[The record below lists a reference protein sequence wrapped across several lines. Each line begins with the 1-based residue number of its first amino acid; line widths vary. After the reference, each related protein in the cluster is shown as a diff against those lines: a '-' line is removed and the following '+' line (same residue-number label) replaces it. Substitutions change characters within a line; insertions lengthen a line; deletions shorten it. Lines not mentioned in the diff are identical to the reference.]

1 MERSWRKYFAYGVAG
16 GFLAAIIQFIGA
28 MLLNVPFPPE
38 AIFKLLIA
46 PVPGS
51 VQSVVV
57 ENLGEY
63 AKYTAFVSAS
73 IGYVLGYGV
82 LGAYF
87 SYKFKQARSS
97 LILLLTLIFP
107 TVLGLGLET
116 LVASSVSTLSSGLGW
131 VFAAAL
137 ILLANAVNSTV
148 FITYYNRPI
157 VQQIP
162 PARSASKDGKAVSSH
177 RRGFLTKAIIVAS
190 AAVVAMIGAKVG

>member
-1 MERSWRKYFAYGVAG
+1 MERSVSLRSYFIYGVAG
-16 GFLAAIIQFIGA
+16 GFLATIIQFIGA

-73 IGYVLGYGV
+73 IAYVLGYGI
-82 LGAYF
+82 LGTLAGYF
-87 SYKFKQARSS
+87 SYKSKQAKSS
-97 LILLLTLIFP
+97 LILLLTLIVP
-107 TVLGLGLET
+107 TALGLGLET
-116 LVASSVSTLSSGLGW
+116 LVASSVSILSSIFVW
-131 VFAAAL
+131 ISAAVL

-148 FITYYNRPI
+148 FIRYSNRAI
-157 VQQIP
+157 IQQIP
-162 PARSASKDGKAVSSH
+162 TTRSATTDVKAVSSY
-177 RRGFLTKAIIVAS
+177 RR
-190 AAVVAMIGAKVG
+190 